1 MFSENLNQFFET
13 DDFAVDAVINY
24 GNNLTRNVKVI
35 FETPS
40 QSVEIYDTSIEADA
54 PRLSC
59 KTSDLN
65 LVKRNDT
72 VTVQTKT
79 YRIERIN
86 HDGTG
91 ISFLYLK

>member
-13 DDFAVDAVINY
+13 NDFAVDAVINY
-24 GNNLTRNVKVI
+24 GSNQTRDLKVI

-40 QSVEIYDTSIEADA
+40 QSVEIYDTAIEADA

-59 KTSDLN
+59 KTSDLSQ
-65 LVKRNDT
+65 VKQYDT
-72 VTVQTKT
+72 VTVQSNT
-79 YRIERIN
+79 YKIERIS

>member
-13 DDFAVDAVINY
+13 DDFAVDAVINF
-24 GNNLTRNVKVI
+24 GSNQTRNVKVI

-59 KTSDLN
+59 KTSDLVS
-65 LVKRNDT
+65 VKGNDT

-79 YRIERIN
+79 YTIERIG

>member
-1 MFSENLNQFFET
+1 MFSENLNQFFEIN
-13 DDFAVDAVINY
+13 DFAIDAVINY
-24 GNNLTRNVKVI
+24 GTNQTRNVKVI

-40 QSVEIYDTSIEADA
+40 QSVEIYNTSIEADA

-59 KTSDLN
+59 KTSELN
-65 LVKRNDT
+65 GVKTGNT
-72 VTVQTKT
+72 VTAQSVT
-79 YRIERIN
+79 YKIIQIS

>member
-1 MFSENLNQFFET
+1 VFSENLNQFFET
-13 DDFAVDAVINY
+13 NDFAVDAVINY
-24 GNNLTRNVKVI
+24 GSNQTRDLKVI

-65 LVKRNDT
+65 QVKQYDT
-72 VTVQTKT
+72 VTLQNST
-79 YRIERIN
+79 YKIERIN

>member
-13 DDFAVDAVINY
+13 NDFAVDAVINY
-24 GNNLTRNVKVI
+24 GNNLTRNLKVI

-59 KTSDLN
+59 KTSDLTN
-65 LVKRNDT
+65 VRKGNT

-79 YRIERIN
+79 YEIIRIS